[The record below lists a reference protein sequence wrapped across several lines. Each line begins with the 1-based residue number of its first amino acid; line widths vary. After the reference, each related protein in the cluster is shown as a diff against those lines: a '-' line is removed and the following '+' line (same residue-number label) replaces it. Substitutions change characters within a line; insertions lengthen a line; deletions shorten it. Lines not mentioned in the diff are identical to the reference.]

1 MSKRLV
7 AKALDRV
14 GVWGAILRARRVG
27 FWPWSGLTVV
37 LYHRVVGAEGLGELD
52 PDLVDATPE
61 EFEQQM
67 KFLRRHFVPVALEDV
82 SAAATDPMGAQL
94 PPNAVLVSFDD
105 GYRDNYEHAL
115 PILQRQGLK
124 AAFFVSTSYI
134 TERRLFWW
142 EQVSLFIRTARVA
155 NAKLTYPIPT
165 ELDLSNDAGRG
176 AAMKQI
182 NRLIKDQFA
191 LDIDRLLRD
200 LAAACGVDWSAER
213 EHALADKA
221 LMTWEQVRGLID
233 AGMAVGSHTCNHRVL
248 QTLPP
253 DALNRELTAS
263 RSELETRLGVPID
276 SIAYPVGR
284 SIASRP
290 AIMQALARAGY
301 RVGFTAVPGTNRFPG
316 SALFDLRRI
325 PIDRGT
331 SIGATRANLAV
342 PWLAR

>member
-1 MSKRLV
+1 MTKRLV
-7 AKALDRV
+7 AQALDRV
-14 GVWGAILRARRVG
+14 GVWAANLRARRVG

-37 LYHRVVGAEGLGELD
+37 LYHRVVGTPGLGELD
-52 PDLVDATPE
+52 PELVDATPE
-61 EFEQQM
+61 EFERQM
-67 KFLRRHFVPVALEDV
+67 KFLRRHFEPVTMEEV
-82 SAAATDPMGAQL
+82 SAAANGEAQL

-105 GYRDNYEHAL
+105 GYRDNFEHAL

-124 AAFFVSTSYI
+124 AVFFVSTSYI

-142 EQVSLFIRTARVA
+142 EQVSLFIRTARVERA
-155 NAKLTYPIPT
+155 MLTYPVTT
-165 ELDLSNDAGRG
+165 ELDLRDDVGKA
-176 AAMKQI
+176 AAMKQM

-200 LAAACGVDWSAER
+200 LASACGIDWSPER
-213 EHALADKA
+213 ERALGDAA
-221 LMTWEQVRGLID
+221 LMTWEQVRGLVD

-253 DALNRELTAS
+253 DSLDRELSAS
-263 RSELETRLGVPID
+263 KEVLETRLGIPID

-290 AIMQALARAGY
+290 AIVQALARAGY

-316 SALFDLRRI
+316 SSLFDLRRI
-325 PIDRGT
+325 PIDRGV
-331 SIGATRANLAV
+331 SLGATRANLAV

>member
-7 AKALDRV
+7 ARALDRV

-37 LYHRVVGAEGLGELD
+37 LYHRVVGPEGLGELD

-67 KFLRRHFVPVALEDV
+67 EFLRRHFVPVTLEDV
-82 SAAATDPMGAQL
+82 SAAATDGAPL

-105 GYRDNYEHAL
+105 GYRDNFEHAL
-115 PILQRQGLK
+115 PILRRQGLK
-124 AAFFVSTSYI
+124 AVFFVSTSYI

-142 EQVSLFIRTARVA
+142 EQVSLFIR
-155 NAKLTYPIPT
+155 NASVERATLTYPVT
-165 ELDLSNDAGRG
+165 TDLDLRSDVGKA

-200 LAAACGVDWSAER
+200 LASACGVTWSAER
-213 EHALADKA
+213 ERALADAA
-221 LMTWEQVRGLID
+221 LMTWQQVRGLID

-253 DALNRELTAS
+253 DSLDRELTAS
-263 RSELETRLGVPID
+263 KSELETRLGVAID

-290 AIMQALARAGY
+290 AIIQALSRAGY

-325 PIDRGT
+325 PIDRGI
-331 SIGATRANLAV
+331 SIGTTRANLAV